1 MEYQSWC
8 GRTVAVFDL
17 HVHHWH
23 PNIEGSPTGTLV
35 ALKMTDN
42 LERVLERA
50 GSVSCRLTKDSCVNF
65 AGISL
70 LNRLSMGHYFVRSL

>member
-8 GRTVAVFDL
+8 GSTVAVFDL
-17 HVHHWH
+17 QVHHL
-23 PNIEGSPTGTLV
+23 NIEGSPTGTLD

-50 GSVSCRLTKDSCVNF
+50 GSVSCRLTNDSCVNF
-65 AGISL
+65 AGFSL
-70 LNRLSMGHYFVRSL
+70 LN